1 MQATIDMLS
10 TEAKSALT
18 SGSSRIG
25 AKRIS
30 DMTAGHVVRELL
42 NAKLIGANGGLTIRG
57 SAVAE
62 KLQNAQLDEL
72 FG

>member
-10 TEAKSALT
+10 ELAKDALRNA
-18 SGSSRIG
+18 GSTRIG
-25 AKRIS
+25 KRIS
-30 DMTAGHVVRELL
+30 DMTEGHVARELL

-62 KLQNAQLDEL
+62 KLISAQLDEL